1 MLESTKNQP
10 TCAENIFTNKVLV
23 FEVNEP
29 KFSDVCEVRSA
40 VDGRYQTAYN
50 VKVRLTAKASG
61 SIGRTIK
68 VLFQNVKVDVP
79 LFIIFRALGAKSDK
93 AIVEMIVYDLE
104 DHEMIELLK
113 PSLEEATIA
122 YSQEAALEYISKLL
136 NLSLLNNAHLSEQER
151 NAYRIKMVKNTFSR
165 YVLPHVGES
174 FSSKAFFL
182 GHMVNRLL
190 SSVLG
195 RRPYDDRDHFGE
207 LVLDL

>member
-1 MLESTKNQP
+1 MF
-10 TCAENIFTNKVLV
+10 AENIFTNKVLV

-40 VDGRYQTAYN
+40 VDGRYQIAYN

-79 LFIIFRALGAKSDK
+79 LFILFRALGTKSDK

-122 YSQEAALEYISKLL
+122 YSQAAALEYISKLL
-136 NLSLLNNAHLSEQER
+136 NLSLINNAHLSEQER
-151 NAYRIKMVKNTFSR
+151 NDYRIKMVKNTFSR
-165 YVLPHVGES
+165 YVLPHVGEK
-174 FSSKAFFL
+174 FSDKAFFL

-195 RRPYDDRDHFGE
+195 RRPYDDRDHFGKQYYSFT
-207 LVLDL
+207 LGS